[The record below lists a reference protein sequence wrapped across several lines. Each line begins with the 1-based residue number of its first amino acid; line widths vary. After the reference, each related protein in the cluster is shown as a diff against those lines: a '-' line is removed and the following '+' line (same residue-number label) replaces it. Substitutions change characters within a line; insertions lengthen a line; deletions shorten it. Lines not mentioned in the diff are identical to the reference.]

1 MSVSI
6 RPAANEDARHL
17 HELIYEFAEY
27 VRHECT
33 VSEEQ
38 LAREMFGERPAA
50 EALIAEENGAP
61 IGFAI
66 FFQTFS
72 TFSGRKRLYLEDLF
86 VRPEFRG
93 KGYGKKLL
101 VHLAKRAVEAKASRV
116 EWTVL
121 DWNKPSIEFYELLGA
136 RRHDGWDSYRLTD
149 DALAAL
155 AKS

>member
-86 VRPEFRG
+86 VRPDARG
-93 KGYGKKLL
+93 KGSG
-101 VHLAKRAVEAKASRV
+101 LALFQAVARV
-116 EWTVL
+116 ALQQGCTVLEWSVL
-121 DWNKPSIEFYELLGA
+121 DWNTSAQEFYKRLGA
-136 RRHDGWDSYRLTD
+136 EPLSEYTTYRLD
-149 DALAAL
+149 EEGMRKLA
-155 AKS
+155 